1 MKIKLISA
9 SCLRVFKS
17 GKLLGIPESKLYL
30 EVGVI
35 NIDHID
41 WGLHGVG

>member
-1 MKIKLISA
+1 MKIKFIST

-17 GKLLGIPESKLYL
+17 GELLGIPESKLYL
-30 EVGVI
+30 ESGMI

-41 WGLHGVG
+41 GCLRGIG